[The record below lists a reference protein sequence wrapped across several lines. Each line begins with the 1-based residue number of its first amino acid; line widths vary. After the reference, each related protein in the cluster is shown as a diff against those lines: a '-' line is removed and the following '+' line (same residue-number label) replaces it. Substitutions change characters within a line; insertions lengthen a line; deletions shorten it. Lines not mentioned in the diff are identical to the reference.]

1 MSEVIAAISTPLMS
15 AGLGVIRISGENAAE
30 IADRVFR
37 SISGKKLAEI
47 SGYSAL
53 YGHVFDKKGDID
65 EVVALNFRAPHSF
78 TGENAVE
85 LSCHGSVYILKRTLA
100 ALIAA
105 GARLARAG
113 EFTRRA
119 FENGKMDLSAAES
132 VMSLIGAESQLEHSA
147 ALSGRE
153 GVLFR
158 RIDEIKGELTALS
171 AHLSAWVDFPDED
184 VPEVSH
190 DELYS
195 GLKWAQ
201 KQLNRLICDFD
212 RGKILREGIDTVIVG
227 RPNVGKSTFMN
238 MLCGADRSIVTD
250 IAGTTRDI
258 VEESVSV
265 GGVKLR
271 LQDTAG
277 LHDTND
283 QVEKIGVEKARRR
296 IETAALVLAV
306 FDGSEPLSNDDLSLI
321 EALKDRRAIAVINK
335 CDLDMK
341 IEAEHVSS
349 VIKNTVVL
357 SAKSGE
363 NAEMVEQAILSVSG
377 LDGLDPTCAMMTT
390 ERQRDCAERAK
401 SALNDGIATLE
412 AGLTFDAVG
421 VMLDEAIAALCELSG
436 ERVSDSIVDEVFS
449 TFCVGK

>member
-37 SISGKKLAEI
+37 SVSGKKLAEI

-132 VMSLIGAESQLEHSA
+132 VMSLIGAQSQLEHSA

-195 GLKWAQ
+195 GLKRAQ

-283 QVEKIGVEKARRR
+283 RVEKIGVEKARRR

-321 EALKDRRAIAVINK
+321 KALKDRRAIAVINK

-341 IEAEHVSS
+341 IETELVSS

-363 NAEMVEQAILSVSG
+363 NAEMVEKAILSLSG

>member
-1 MSEVIAAISTPLMS
+1 MSEVIAAVSTPLMS

-195 GLKWAQ
+195 GLKRAQ

-283 QVEKIGVEKARRR
+283 RVEKIGVEKARRR

-321 EALKDRRAIAVINK
+321 KALKDRRAIAVINK

-341 IEAEHVSS
+341 IETELVSS

-363 NAEMVEQAILSVSG
+363 NAEMVEKAILSVSG

>member
-1 MSEVIAAISTPLMS
+1 MSEVIAAVSTPLMS
-15 AGLGVIRISGENAAE
+15 AGLGVIRVSGENAAE

-37 SISGKKLAEI
+37 SVSGKKLAEI

-195 GLKWAQ
+195 GLKRAQ

-283 QVEKIGVEKARRR
+283 RVEKIGVEKARRR

-321 EALKDRRAIAVINK
+321 KALKDRRAIAVINK

-341 IEAEHVSS
+341 IETELVSS

-363 NAEMVEQAILSVSG
+363 NAEMVEKAILSLSG

>member
-1 MSEVIAAISTPLMS
+1 MSEVIAAVSTPHMS

-37 SISGKKLAEI
+37 SVSGKRLAEI

-195 GLKWAQ
+195 GLKRAQ

-283 QVEKIGVEKARRR
+283 RVEKIGVEKARRR

-321 EALKDRRAIAVINK
+321 KALKDRRAIAVINK

-341 IEAEHVSS
+341 IETELVSS

-363 NAEMVEQAILSVSG
+363 NAEMVEKAILSLSG

>member
-15 AGLGVIRISGENAAE
+15 AGLGVIRISGENSAE

-37 SISGKKLAEI
+37 SVSGKKLAEI

-195 GLKWAQ
+195 GLKRAQ

-212 RGKILREGIDTVIVG
+212 RGKILREGIDTIIVG

-265 GGVKLR
+265 GGIKLR

-277 LHDTND
+277 LHETDD
-283 QVEKIGVEKARRR
+283 RVEKIGVDMARRR
-296 IETAALVLAV
+296 IESAALVLAV
-306 FDGSEPLSNDDLSLI
+306 FDGSEPLNNDDLALI
-321 EALKDRRAIAVINK
+321 EALKGRRAIAVINK
-335 CDLDMK
+335 SDLDMK
-341 IEAEHVSS
+341 IDIERIAS
-349 VIKNTVVL
+349 VIEKTVIL

-363 NAEMVEQAILSVSG
+363 NADMVESAILSVSG
-377 LDGLDPTCAMMTT
+377 LDGLDPTSAMMTT
-390 ERQRDCAERAK
+390 ERQRDCAERAIAAINEGI
-401 SALNDGIATLE
+401 SALDL
-412 AGLTFDAVG
+412 GLTFDAVG
-421 VMLDEAIAALCELSG
+421 VLLDEAIAALCELSG
-436 ERVSDSIVDEVFS
+436 ERVSDSIVDEVFD

>member
-1 MSEVIAAISTPLMS
+1 MSEVIAAVSTPLMS

-37 SISGKKLAEI
+37 SVSGKKLAEI

-321 EALKDRRAIAVINK
+321 KALKDRRAIAVINK

-341 IEAEHVSS
+341 IEAELVSS

-363 NAEMVEQAILSVSG
+363 NAEMVEKAILSLSG

>member
-37 SISGKKLAEI
+37 SVSGKKLAEI

-195 GLKWAQ
+195 GLKRAQ

-212 RGKILREGIDTVIVG
+212 RGKILREGIDTIIVG

-321 EALKDRRAIAVINK
+321 KALKDRRAIAVINK

-363 NAEMVEQAILSVSG
+363 NAEMVEKAILSVSG

>member
-1 MSEVIAAISTPLMS
+1 MSDVIAAISTPLMS
-15 AGLGVIRISGENAAE
+15 AGLGVIRISGDNAAE
-30 IADRVFR
+30 IADCVFR
-37 SISGKKLAEI
+37 SVSGKTLNEI
-47 SGYSAL
+47 NGYSAL
-53 YGHVFDKKGDID
+53 YGHVFDKKGNID

-132 VMSLIGAESQLEHSA
+132 VMSLIGAQSELEHSA

-190 DELYS
+190 DELYD
-195 GLKWAQ
+195 GLKSAQ
-201 KQLNRLICDFD
+201 NRLSRLISDFD
-212 RGKILREGIDTVIVG
+212 NGKILREGIDTVIVG

-265 GGVKLR
+265 GGIKLR

-277 LHDTND
+277 LHETVDR
-283 QVEKIGVEKARRR
+283 VEKIGVDMARRR
-296 IETAALVLAV
+296 IESAALVLAV
-306 FDGSEPLSNDDLSLI
+306 FDGSEPLNDDDLSLI
-321 EALKDRRAIAVINK
+321 EALKGRRAIAVINK
-335 CDLDMK
+335 SDLDMK
-341 IEAEHVSS
+341 IDIERIAS
-349 VIKNTVVL
+349 VIEKTVIL

-363 NAEMVEQAILSVSG
+363 NADMVETAILSVSG
-377 LDGLDPTCAMMTT
+377 LDGLDPTSAMMTT
-390 ERQRDCAERAK
+390 ERQRDCAERAF
-401 SALNDGIATLE
+401 AAINEGISTLDL
-412 AGLTFDAVG
+412 GLTFDAVG
-421 VMLDEAIAALCELSG
+421 VLLDEAIAALCELSG
-436 ERVSDSIVDEVFS
+436 ERVSDSIVDEVFD

>member
-1 MSEVIAAISTPLMS
+1 MSEVIAAVSTPLMS

-195 GLKWAQ
+195 GLKRAQ

-265 GGVKLR
+265 DGVKLR

-321 EALKDRRAIAVINK
+321 KALKDRRAIAVINK

-341 IEAEHVSS
+341 IETELVSS

-363 NAEMVEQAILSVSG
+363 NAEMVEKAILSVSG

>member
-37 SISGKKLAEI
+37 SVSGKKLAEI

-321 EALKDRRAIAVINK
+321 KALKDRRAIAVINK

-341 IEAEHVSS
+341 IETELVSS

-363 NAEMVEQAILSVSG
+363 NAEMVEKAILSLSG

>member
-37 SISGKKLAEI
+37 SVSGKKLAEI

-195 GLKWAQ
+195 GLKRAQ

-321 EALKDRRAIAVINK
+321 KALKDRRAIAVINK

-341 IEAEHVSS
+341 IETELVSS

-363 NAEMVEQAILSVSG
+363 NAEMVEKAILSLSG

>member
-1 MSEVIAAISTPLMS
+1 MSDVIAAVSTPLMS
-15 AGLGVIRISGENAAE
+15 AGLGVIRISGDNAAE

-37 SISGKKLAEI
+37 STSGKKLAEI

-85 LSCHGSVYILKRTLA
+85 FSCHGSVYILKRTLA

-132 VMSLIGAESQLEHSA
+132 VMSLIGAQSELEHSA

-158 RIDEIKGELTALS
+158 RIDEIKGDLTALS

-190 DELYS
+190 DELFS
-195 GLKWAQ
+195 GLKSA
-201 KQLNRLICDFD
+201 KNRLSRLISDFD
-212 RGKILREGIDTVIVG
+212 NGKILREGIDTVIVG

-258 VEESVSV
+258 VEESVLV

-277 LHDTND
+277 LHETDD
-283 QVEKIGVEKARRR
+283 RVEKIGVDMAKRR
-296 IETAALVLAV
+296 IESAALILAV
-306 FDGSEPLSNDDLSLI
+306 FDGSEPLNNDDLALI
-321 EALKDRRAIAVINK
+321 EALNGRRAIAVINK
-335 CDLDMK
+335 SDLDMK
-341 IEAEHVSS
+341 IDTERIAS

-363 NAEMVEQAILSVSG
+363 NADMVEAAILSVSG
-377 LDGLDPTCAMMTT
+377 LDGLDPTSAMMTT

-401 SALNDGIATLE
+401 TALNEAIFALE
-412 AGLTFDAVG
+412 VGLTFDAVS

-436 ERVSDSIVDEVFS
+436 ERVSESIVDEVFD

>member
-37 SISGKKLAEI
+37 SVSGKKLAEI

-195 GLKWAQ
+195 GLKRAQ

-321 EALKDRRAIAVINK
+321 KALKDRRAIAVINK

-341 IEAEHVSS
+341 IEAELVSS

-363 NAEMVEQAILSVSG
+363 NAEMVEKAILSLSG

>member
-1 MSEVIAAISTPLMS
+1 MSDVIAAVSTPLMS
-15 AGLGVIRISGENAAE
+15 AGLGVIRISGDNAAE

-37 SISGKKLAEI
+37 STSGKKLAEI

-85 LSCHGSVYILKRTLA
+85 FSCHGSVYILKRTLA
-100 ALIAA
+100 ALIDA

-132 VMSLIGAESQLEHSA
+132 VMSLIGAQSELEHSA

-158 RIDEIKGELTALS
+158 RIDEIKGDLTALS

-190 DELYS
+190 DELFS
-195 GLKWAQ
+195 GLKSAQ
-201 KQLNRLICDFD
+201 NRLSRLISDFD
-212 RGKILREGIDTVIVG
+212 NGKILREGIDTVIVG

-258 VEESVSV
+258 VEESVLV

-277 LHDTND
+277 LHETDD
-283 QVEKIGVEKARRR
+283 RVEKIGVDMAKRR
-296 IETAALVLAV
+296 IESAALILAV
-306 FDGSEPLSNDDLSLI
+306 FDGSEPLNNDDLALI
-321 EALKDRRAIAVINK
+321 EALNGRRAIAVINK
-335 CDLDMK
+335 SDLDMK
-341 IEAEHVSS
+341 IDTERITS

-363 NAEMVEQAILSVSG
+363 NADMVEAAILSVSG
-377 LDGLDPTCAMMTT
+377 LDGLDPTSAMMTT

-401 SALNDGIATLE
+401 TALNEAIFALE

-436 ERVSDSIVDEVFS
+436 ERVSESIVDEVFD

>member
-15 AGLGVIRISGENAAE
+15 AGLGVIRVSGENASE

-195 GLKWAQ
+195 GLKRAQ

-321 EALKDRRAIAVINK
+321 KALKDRRAIAVINK

-401 SALNDGIATLE
+401 SALNDGITTLE

-421 VMLDEAIAALCELSG
+421 VMLDEAIAALCELSS

>member
-1 MSEVIAAISTPLMS
+1 MSEVIAAVSTPLMS

-283 QVEKIGVEKARRR
+283 RVEKIGVEKARRR

-321 EALKDRRAIAVINK
+321 KALKDRRAIAVINK

-363 NAEMVEQAILSVSG
+363 NAEMVEKAILSVSG

>member
-1 MSEVIAAISTPLMS
+1 MSEVIAAVSTPLMS

-37 SISGKKLAEI
+37 SVSGKRLAEI

-195 GLKWAQ
+195 GLKRAQ

-283 QVEKIGVEKARRR
+283 RVEKIGVEKARRR

-321 EALKDRRAIAVINK
+321 KALKDRRAIAVINK

-341 IEAEHVSS
+341 IETELVSS

-363 NAEMVEQAILSVSG
+363 NAEMVEKAILSLSG

>member
-1 MSEVIAAISTPLMS
+1 MSDVIAAVSTPLMS
-15 AGLGVIRISGENAAE
+15 AGLGVIRISGDNAAE

-37 SISGKKLAEI
+37 STSGKKLAEI

-85 LSCHGSVYILKRTLA
+85 FSCHGSVYILKRTLA
-100 ALIAA
+100 ALIDA

-132 VMSLIGAESQLEHSA
+132 VMSLIGAQSELEHSA

-158 RIDEIKGELTALS
+158 RIDEIKGDLTALS

-190 DELYS
+190 DELFS
-195 GLKWAQ
+195 GLKSAQ
-201 KQLNRLICDFD
+201 NRLSRLISDFD
-212 RGKILREGIDTVIVG
+212 NGKILREGIDTVIVG

-258 VEESVSV
+258 VEESVLV

-277 LHDTND
+277 LHETDD
-283 QVEKIGVEKARRR
+283 RVEKIGVDMAKRR
-296 IETAALVLAV
+296 IESAALILAV
-306 FDGSEPLSNDDLSLI
+306 FDGSEPLNNDDLALI
-321 EALKDRRAIAVINK
+321 EALNGRRAIAVINK
-335 CDLDMK
+335 SDLDMK
-341 IEAEHVSS
+341 IDTERITS

-363 NAEMVEQAILSVSG
+363 NADMVEEAILSVSG
-377 LDGLDPTCAMMTT
+377 LDGLDPTSAMMTT

-401 SALNDGIATLE
+401 TALNEAIFALE

-436 ERVSDSIVDEVFS
+436 ERVSESIVDEVFD

>member
-37 SISGKKLAEI
+37 SVSGKKLAEI

-195 GLKWAQ
+195 GLKRAQ

-283 QVEKIGVEKARRR
+283 RVEKIGVEKARRR

-321 EALKDRRAIAVINK
+321 KALKDRRAIAVINK

-341 IEAEHVSS
+341 IETELVSS
-349 VIKNTVVL
+349 IIKNTVVL

-363 NAEMVEQAILSVSG
+363 NAEMVEKAILSLSG

>member
-37 SISGKKLAEI
+37 SVSGKKLAEI

-195 GLKWAQ
+195 GLKRAQ

-283 QVEKIGVEKARRR
+283 RVEKIGVEKARRR

-321 EALKDRRAIAVINK
+321 KALKDRRAIAVINK

-341 IEAEHVSS
+341 IE
-349 VIKNTVVL
+349 T
-357 SAKSGE
+357 E
-363 NAEMVEQAILSVSG
+363 NSEMVEQAILSLSG

>member
-132 VMSLIGAESQLEHSA
+132 VMSLIGAQSQLEHSA

-195 GLKWAQ
+195 GLKRAQ

-321 EALKDRRAIAVINK
+321 KALKDRRAIAVINK

-341 IEAEHVSS
+341 IEAELVSS

-363 NAEMVEQAILSVSG
+363 NAEMVEKAILSLSG

>member
-1 MSEVIAAISTPLMS
+1 MSEVIAAVSTPLMS

-37 SISGKKLAEI
+37 SVSGKKLAEI

-195 GLKWAQ
+195 GLKRAQ

-265 GGVKLR
+265 DGVKLR

-321 EALKDRRAIAVINK
+321 KALKDRRAIAVINK

-341 IEAEHVSS
+341 IETELVSS

-363 NAEMVEQAILSVSG
+363 NAEMVEKAILSLSG

>member
-1 MSEVIAAISTPLMS
+1 MSEVIAAVSTPLMS

-37 SISGKKLAEI
+37 SVSGKKLAEI

-321 EALKDRRAIAVINK
+321 KALKDRRAIAVINK

-341 IEAEHVSS
+341 IETELVSS

-363 NAEMVEQAILSVSG
+363 NAEMVEKAILSLSG

>member
-1 MSEVIAAISTPLMS
+1 MSDVIAAISTPLMS
-15 AGLGVIRISGENAAE
+15 AGLGVIRISGDNAAE

-37 SISGKKLAEI
+37 SVSGKKLNEI
-47 SGYSAL
+47 NGYSAL

-132 VMSLIGAESQLEHSA
+132 VMSLIGAQSELEHSA

-190 DELYS
+190 DELYD
-195 GLKWAQ
+195 GLKSA
-201 KQLNRLICDFD
+201 KNRLSRLISDFD
-212 RGKILREGIDTVIVG
+212 NGKILREGIDTVIVG

-265 GGVKLR
+265 GGIKLR

-277 LHDTND
+277 LHETDD
-283 QVEKIGVEKARRR
+283 RVEKIGVDMARRR
-296 IETAALVLAV
+296 IESAALVLAV
-306 FDGSEPLSNDDLSLI
+306 FDGSEPLNDDDLSLI
-321 EALKDRRAIAVINK
+321 EALKGRRAIAVINK
-335 CDLDMK
+335 SDLDMK
-341 IEAEHVSS
+341 IDIERIAS
-349 VIKNTVVL
+349 VIEKTVIL

-363 NAEMVEQAILSVSG
+363 NADMVEAAILSVSG
-377 LDGLDPTCAMMTT
+377 LDGLDPTSAMMTT
-390 ERQRDCAERAK
+390 ERQRDCAERAIAAINEGI
-401 SALNDGIATLE
+401 SALDL
-412 AGLTFDAVG
+412 GLTFDAVG
-421 VMLDEAIAALCELSG
+421 VLLDEAIAALCELSG
-436 ERVSDSIVDEVFS
+436 ERVSDSIVDEVFD

>member
-1 MSEVIAAISTPLMS
+1 MSEVIAAVSTPLMS

-37 SISGKKLAEI
+37 SVSGKKLAEI

-195 GLKWAQ
+195 GLKRAQ

-212 RGKILREGIDTVIVG
+212 RGKILREGIDTIIVG

-321 EALKDRRAIAVINK
+321 KALKDRRAIAVINK

-363 NAEMVEQAILSVSG
+363 NAEMVEKAILSVSG

>member
-1 MSEVIAAISTPLMS
+1 MSEVIAAVSTPLMS

-37 SISGKKLAEI
+37 SVSGKKLAEI

-195 GLKWAQ
+195 GLKRAQ

-283 QVEKIGVEKARRR
+283 RVEKIGVEKARRR

-321 EALKDRRAIAVINK
+321 KALKDRRAIAVINK

-341 IEAEHVSS
+341 IETELVSS

-390 ERQRDCAERAK
+390 ERQRDCVERAK

>member
-1 MSEVIAAISTPLMS
+1 MSDVIAAVSTPLMS
-15 AGLGVIRISGENAAE
+15 AGLGVIRISGDNAAE

-37 SISGKKLAEI
+37 STSGKKLAEI

-85 LSCHGSVYILKRTLA
+85 FSCHGSVYILKRTLA

-132 VMSLIGAESQLEHSA
+132 VMSLIGAQSELEHSA

-158 RIDEIKGELTALS
+158 RIDEIKGDLTALS

-190 DELYS
+190 DELFS
-195 GLKWAQ
+195 GLKSA
-201 KQLNRLICDFD
+201 KNRLSRLISDFD
-212 RGKILREGIDTVIVG
+212 NGKILREGIDTVIVG

-258 VEESVSV
+258 VEESVLV

-277 LHDTND
+277 LHETDD
-283 QVEKIGVEKARRR
+283 RVEKIGVDMAKRR
-296 IETAALVLAV
+296 IESAALILAV
-306 FDGSEPLSNDDLSLI
+306 FDGSEPLNNDDLALI
-321 EALKDRRAIAVINK
+321 EALNGRRAIAVINK
-335 CDLDMK
+335 SDLDMK
-341 IEAEHVSS
+341 IDTERIAS

-363 NAEMVEQAILSVSG
+363 NADMVEAAILSVSG
-377 LDGLDPTCAMMTT
+377 LDGLDPTSAMMTT

-401 SALNDGIATLE
+401 TALNEAIFALE

-436 ERVSDSIVDEVFS
+436 ERVSESIVDEVFD

>member
-1 MSEVIAAISTPLMS
+1 MSDVIAAVSTPLMS
-15 AGLGVIRISGENAAE
+15 AGLGVIRISGDNAAE

-37 SISGKKLAEI
+37 STSGKKLAEI

-85 LSCHGSVYILKRTLA
+85 FSCHGSVYILKRTLA

-132 VMSLIGAESQLEHSA
+132 VMSLIGAQSELEHSA

-190 DELYS
+190 DELFS
-195 GLKWAQ
+195 GLKSAQ
-201 KQLNRLICDFD
+201 NRLSRLISDFD
-212 RGKILREGIDTVIVG
+212 NGKILREGIDTVIVG

-277 LHDTND
+277 LHETDD
-283 QVEKIGVEKARRR
+283 RVEKIGVDMAKRR
-296 IETAALVLAV
+296 IESAALILAV
-306 FDGSEPLSNDDLSLI
+306 FDGSEPLNNDDLALI
-321 EALKDRRAIAVINK
+321 EALNGRRAIAVINK
-335 CDLDMK
+335 SDLDMK
-341 IEAEHVSS
+341 IDTERIAS

-363 NAEMVEQAILSVSG
+363 NADMVEAAILSVSG
-377 LDGLDPTCAMMTT
+377 LDGLDPTSAMMTT

-401 SALNDGIATLE
+401 TALNETIFALE
-412 AGLTFDAVG
+412 AGHTFDAVG

-436 ERVSDSIVDEVFS
+436 ERVSESIVDEVFD

>member
-1 MSEVIAAISTPLMS
+1 MSEVIAAVSTPLMS

-30 IADRVFR
+30 IADRGFR
-37 SISGKKLAEI
+37 SVSGKKLAEI

-195 GLKWAQ
+195 GLKRAQ

-238 MLCGADRSIVTD
+238 LLCGADRSIVTD

-283 QVEKIGVEKARRR
+283 QVEKIGVEKARCR

-321 EALKDRRAIAVINK
+321 KALKDRRAIAVINK

-341 IEAEHVSS
+341 IETELVSS

-363 NAEMVEQAILSVSG
+363 NAEMVEKAILSLSG

>member
-321 EALKDRRAIAVINK
+321 KALKDRRAIAVINK

-341 IEAEHVSS
+341 IEAELVSS

-363 NAEMVEQAILSVSG
+363 NAEMVEKAILSLSG

>member
-37 SISGKKLAEI
+37 SVSGKKLAEI

-195 GLKWAQ
+195 GLKRAQ

-321 EALKDRRAIAVINK
+321 KALKDRRAIAVINK

-341 IEAEHVSS
+341 IETEHVSS

-363 NAEMVEQAILSVSG
+363 NAEMVEKAILSLSG

>member
-15 AGLGVIRISGENAAE
+15 AGLGVIRISGKNAAE

-37 SISGKKLAEI
+37 SVSGKKLAEI

-283 QVEKIGVEKARRR
+283 RVEKIGVEKARRR

-306 FDGSEPLSNDDLSLI
+306 FNGSEPLSNDDLSLI
-321 EALKDRRAIAVINK
+321 KALKDRRAIAVINK

-363 NAEMVEQAILSVSG
+363 NAEMVEKAILSLSG

>member
-1 MSEVIAAISTPLMS
+1 MSEVIAAVSTPLMS

-195 GLKWAQ
+195 GLKRAQ

-321 EALKDRRAIAVINK
+321 KALKDRRAIAVINK

-363 NAEMVEQAILSVSG
+363 NAEMVEKAILSLSG

>member
-15 AGLGVIRISGENAAE
+15 AGLGVIRISGKNAAE

-37 SISGKKLAEI
+37 SVSGKKLTEI

-85 LSCHGSVYILKRTLA
+85 ISCHGSVYILKRTLA
-100 ALIAA
+100 ALISA

-113 EFTRRA
+113 EFTRRS

-132 VMSLIGAESQLEHSA
+132 VMSLIGAQSELEHSA

-158 RIDEIKGELTALS
+158 QIDEIKGELMSLS

-195 GLKWAQ
+195 GLNWAQ

-212 RGKILREGIDTVIVG
+212 RGKIMREGIDTVIVG

-238 MLCGADRSIVTD
+238 LLCGVDRSIVTD
-250 IAGTTRDI
+250 VAGTTRDI

-277 LHDTND
+277 LHETND
-283 QVEKIGVEKARRR
+283 RVEKIGVEMAKHR
-296 IETAALVLAV
+296 IKTAALVIAV
-306 FDGSEPLSNDDLSLI
+306 FDGSEPVNMDDLSLI
-321 EALKDRRAIAVINK
+321 KKLKGRRAIAVINK
-335 CDLDMK
+335 CDLGLK
-341 IEAEHVSS
+341 IDAEVISS
-349 VIKNTVVL
+349 VIKDTVVL

-363 NAEMVEQAILSVSG
+363 NADKIEQAILSVSG
-377 LDGLDPTCAMMTT
+377 MDGLDPTCAMMTT

-401 SALNDGIATLE
+401 SALNEAISTLE
-412 AGLTFDAVG
+412 FGLTFDAVG
-421 VMLDEAIAALCELSG
+421 VMLDDAIAALCELSG

>member
-15 AGLGVIRISGENAAE
+15 AGLGVIRVSGENASE

-195 GLKWAQ
+195 GLKRAQ

-321 EALKDRRAIAVINK
+321 KALKDRRAIAVINK